1 MTQAASCGL
10 VLFGFEIGGMN
21 EIIFDNKNGYIIKPF
36 DLLEMISKIKILV
49 KSKDTLKVFSKYS
62 REIASNLWDENI
74 IYGIYKNTF
83 QKLK

>member
-21 EIIFDNKNGYIIKPF
+21 EIIFESKNGYIIKPF
-36 DLLEMISKIKILV
+36 DLLEMISKIKILI
-49 KSKDTLKVFSKYS
+49 KSKDTLKVFSKNS
-62 REIASNLWDENI
+62 REIASNRWDENI